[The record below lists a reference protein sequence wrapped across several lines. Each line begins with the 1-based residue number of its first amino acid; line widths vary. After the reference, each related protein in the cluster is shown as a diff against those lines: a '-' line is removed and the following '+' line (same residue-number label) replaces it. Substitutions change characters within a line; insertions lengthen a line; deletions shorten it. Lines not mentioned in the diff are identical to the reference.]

1 VGPLNETPRGR
12 SWLERAL
19 RWLFFWL
26 VVRPVVLIG
35 LGLNVRHRE
44 RLPAAGPA
52 IVAANHNS
60 HLDTMVL
67 MTLLPSHLLAKVHP
81 VAAADYFLRTRLL
94 AWFALR
100 IVGIIPIAR
109 RPATAT
115 VTAVAE
121 EPPAPP
127 AGAEQRPDVLAGVAA
142 ALERG
147 DIVLLFP
154 EGSRGEPERLSE
166 LKSGVARLAERFPEV
181 PVIPVFLHGL
191 GKALP
196 RGSAL
201 PVPFFCDVFVGEP
214 VRWRG
219 DGKAFVEE
227 LRRRMH
233 ELAAEGHFAAWL

>member
-1 VGPLNETPRGR
+1 
-12 SWLERAL
+12 
-19 RWLFFWL
+19 
-26 VVRPVVLIG
+26 
-35 LGLNVRHRE
+35 
-44 RLPAAGPA
+44 
-52 IVAANHNS
+52 
-60 HLDTMVL
+60 
-67 MTLLPSHLLAKVHP
+67 VHP

-109 RPATAT
+109 RPAAPAA
-115 VTAVAE
+115 AVAGE
-121 EPPAPP
+121 APAPP
-127 AGAEQRPDVLAGVAA
+127 ASAEQQPDVLAGVAA

-196 RGSAL
+196 RG
-201 PVPFFCDVFVGEP
+201 
-214 VRWRG
+214 
-219 DGKAFVEE
+219 
-227 LRRRMH
+227 
-233 ELAAEGHFAAWL
+233 